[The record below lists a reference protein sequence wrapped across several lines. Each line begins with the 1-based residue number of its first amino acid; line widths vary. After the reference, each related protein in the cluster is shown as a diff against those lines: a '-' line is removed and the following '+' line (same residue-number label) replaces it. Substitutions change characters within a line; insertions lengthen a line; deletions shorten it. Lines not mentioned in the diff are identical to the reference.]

1 MKKQAKSKTVIHELK
16 PGQPLTARQGRE
28 IRALA
33 AMPEQEID
41 TSDIPELPPG
51 ALPC

>member
-16 PGQPLTARQGRE
+16 PGQPLTAHQARE

-41 TSDIPELPPG
+41 TSDIPELPQG